1 MQSARQRGYRIISC
15 DRAYG
20 TDYCFIIAPN
30 MPAGSIK
37 KTAIIIGAGPAG
49 LTAAYELLTKTSII
63 PVIIEAESQ
72 VGGLSRTIDYKGNKI
87 DIGGHRFFSKSEKVI
102 KWWLHFLPLD
112 ATAKQEHI
120 DLQYQQNHAAF
131 DITGDLLGQG
141 DKIMMVR
148 PRKSRIYYQKKFF
161 DYPLQLNGKTIANL
175 GFLKMVRIASSYT
188 YAKLFPRKPENNLAQ
203 FFMNRFGKELYETF
217 FKDYTEK
224 VWGIP
229 CERIPSSWG
238 QQRVKDLNISKLLWH
253 AIKSFFASNK
263 TLQQKGTSTSLI
275 EQFLY
280 PKFGPGQMWETVA
293 EEIQRLGGT
302 VLLNTNVT
310 ALYGN
315 GESRLQKAETLNKL
329 TGENNSWNADYF
341 FSSMPVK
348 ELFSSLYQ
356 LPVPDVV
363 NAIASTLEYRD
374 FLIVGILVS
383 SLLVKENEH
392 GDLIRDN
399 WIYVQDKKV
408 KAGRIQVFNNW
419 SPFMIKDPGTVWLG
433 VEYFC
438 NETDD
443 FWKLEDDAI
452 AGIAVKEMETI
463 GILSSARVKD
473 TMVARIKKAYPS
485 YYGSYDSFDK
495 VQDYSNRIENLF
507 LIGRNGMHRY
517 NNSDHSMLTAM
528 AAVENII
535 NGRTD
540 KSNIWEINTEES
552 YHEEQD
558 TA

>member
-1 MQSARQRGYRIISC
+1 M
-15 DRAYG
+15 
-20 TDYCFIIAPN
+20 T
-30 MPAGSIK
+30 

-49 LTAAYELLTKTSII
+49 LTAAYELLTKTAII
-63 PVIIEAESQ
+63 PVVLEADGQ
-72 VGGLSRTIDYKGNKI
+72 VGGLSKTIDYKGNKI

-112 ATAKQEHI
+112 AAARKEHI

-141 DKIMMVR
+141 DKIMLVR

-175 GFLKMVRIASSYT
+175 GFLKMLRIAGSYL

-203 FFMNRFGKELYETF
+203 FFINRFGKELYETF
-217 FKDYTEK
+217 FKEYTEK
-224 VWGIP
+224 VWGVP

-238 QQRVKDLNISKLLWH
+238 QQRVKDLNISRLFWH
-253 AIKSFFASNK
+253 AIKSFFPSDK
-263 TLQQKGTSTSLI
+263 TLHQKGTSTSLI

-280 PKFGPGQMWETVA
+280 PKFGPGQMWEAVA
-293 EEIQRLGGT
+293 EEIQRLGGSIF
-302 VLLNTNVT
+302 LNTNVT

-315 GESRLQKAETLNKL
+315 GTSQVLKIEALNKL
-329 TGENNSWNADYF
+329 TGKANSWSGDYF
-341 FSSMPVK
+341 FSSMPVR
-348 ELFSSLYQ
+348 ELFSSLHG
-356 LPVPDVV
+356 LPVPAAVM
-363 NAIASTLEYRD
+363 AIALSLEYRD
-374 FLIVGILVS
+374 FLIVGILTN
-383 SLLVKENEH
+383 SLLVTETEN
-392 GDLIRDN
+392 GGLIRDN
-399 WIYVQDKKV
+399 WIYVQDRKV

-419 SPFMIKDPGTVWLG
+419 SPSMIKDPGTVWLG

-443 FWKLEDDAI
+443 FWKQQDSVIAAQAI
-452 AGIAVKEMETI
+452 KEMETI
-463 GILSSARVKD
+463 GILDPAQVTD
-473 TMVARIKKAYPS
+473 TMVARVKKAYPS
-485 YYGSYDSFDK
+485 YYGGYDNFNT
-495 VQDYSNRIENLF
+495 VQEFTNRIENLF

-535 NGRTD
+535 TGRTD

-552 YHEEQD
+552 YHEEQEMPD
-558 TA
+558 